1 MKSLEK
7 ILAHIS
13 LVLIIA
19 LIVLNL
25 FYSDNENYHKY
36 NEIIL
41 NIIVPFAIYFFIRG
55 LIKIYKGFSIFF
67 KKNNRT

>member
-1 MKSLEK
+1 MESLEK

-19 LIVLNL
+19 LFVLDL
-25 FYSDNENYHKY
+25 FYSDNENYYKY
-36 NEIIL
+36 KEIIL
-41 NIIVPFAIYFFIRG
+41 NIIVPFAIYFFIKS

-67 KKNNRT
+67 KK

>member
-1 MKSLEK
+1 MKLLEK

-19 LIVLNL
+19 LFVLDL
-25 FYSDNENYHKY
+25 FYSNNENYYKY
-36 NEIIL
+36 KEIIL

-55 LIKIYKGFSIFF
+55 LIKIYKGFNIFF
-67 KKNNRT
+67 NKK